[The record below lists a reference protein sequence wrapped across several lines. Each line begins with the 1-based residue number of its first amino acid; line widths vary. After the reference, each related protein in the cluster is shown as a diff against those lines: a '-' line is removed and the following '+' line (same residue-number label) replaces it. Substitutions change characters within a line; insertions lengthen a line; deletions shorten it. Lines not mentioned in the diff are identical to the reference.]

1 MFSLEDYIKT
11 VKQNLGQHSALIT
24 REIKKTINY
33 NFYIDIDLVDYMAF
47 IDPTRFEISIRMFS
61 MDKEASEVFY
71 EGEDKTIF
79 SGSTQVIPDIKYFQL
94 SRENKKEFDEFYE
107 NNDIEI
113 EREEHKA
120 FTEWFYECWKAAQG
134 HKMNLPSYFV
144 IHDDYKSLDL
154 RANKWISDD
163 EKWE

>member
-1 MFSLEDYIKT
+1 
-11 VKQNLGQHSALIT
+11 
-24 REIKKTINY
+24 
-33 NFYIDIDLVDYMAF
+33 
-47 IDPTRFEISIRMFS
+47 MFS

-107 NNDIEI
+107 NSNIEI
-113 EREEHKA
+113 QREEHKA
-120 FTEWFYECWKAAQG
+120 FTEWFCECWKAAQG